1 MNLSLE
7 LSSLVSCAISVDSRN
22 QLRTLPSSFSQL
34 NHLTTLKLDY
44 NPLGTEFSEVTIF
57 SPPLANSL
65 EYLSMRACKLKQV
78 PDPARLQAS
87 AMPRLVH
94 LDLADNDIDSL
105 PANCCV
111 QHLKSLQLSGNTF
124 RIPRPAVVAKGT
136 SAILEYLRSRL
147 PS

>member
-1 MNLSLE
+1 
-7 LSSLVSCAISVDSRN
+7 
-22 QLRTLPSSFSQL
+22 
-34 NHLTTLKLDY
+34 
-44 NPLGTEFSEVTIF
+44 
-57 SPPLANSL
+57 
-65 EYLSMRACKLKQV
+65 MRACKLKQV

-87 AMPRLVH
+87 TMPRLVH

-105 PANCCV
+105 PAELGLCT
-111 QHLKSLQLSGNTF
+111 HLKSLQLSGNTF